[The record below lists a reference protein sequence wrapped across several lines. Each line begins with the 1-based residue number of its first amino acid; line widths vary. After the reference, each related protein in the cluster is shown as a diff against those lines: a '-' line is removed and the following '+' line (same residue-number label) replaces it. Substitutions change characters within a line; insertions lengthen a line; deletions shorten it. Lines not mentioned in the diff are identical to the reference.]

1 MPVDVITV
9 PRSIAG
15 EQNGHYP
22 LNGVFGLP
30 DLTHLPNCARLR
42 YRPAIVR
49 ISSTS
54 FITSVTWKDNFADR
68 LH

>member
-1 MPVDVITV
+1 MHTTFPSVPIWIMPVDVITV

-30 DLTHLPNCARLR
+30 DVTICPILRLAAN
-42 YRPAIVR
+42 RPDF
-49 ISSTS
+49 ISAD
-54 FITSVTWKDNFADR
+54 ITKF
-68 LH
+68 